1 MVWSLHML
9 TTRGSGMDQDVWNRD
24 DGHLA
29 QGAKMVA
36 AALVSAVLT
45 ATVVI
50 AVGQSMVD
58 RHAATAQTAPD
69 AVLIRTS
76 G

>member
-1 MVWSLHML
+1 
-9 TTRGSGMDQDVWNRD
+9 MDQDVWNRD

-29 QGAKMVA
+29 QGARMIA
-36 AALVSAVLT
+36 AGLVSAILT

-50 AVGQSMVD
+50 AVGQTMIE
-58 RHAATAQTAPD
+58 RQAPAAERPASD

-76 G
+76 H

>member
-1 MVWSLHML
+1 
-9 TTRGSGMDQDVWNRD
+9 MDQDVWNRD

-29 QGAKMVA
+29 QGARMVVA
-36 AALVSAVLT
+36 AVVSAILT

-50 AVGQSMVD
+50 AVGQSMVQ
-58 RHAATAQTAPD
+58 RHAPAPQPAAD

-76 G
+76 N

>member
-1 MVWSLHML
+1 
-9 TTRGSGMDQDVWNRD
+9 MDQDVWNRD

-29 QGAKMVA
+29 QGVKMIA
-36 AALVSAVLT
+36 AGLVSAILT

-50 AVGQSMVD
+50 AVGQTMIE
-58 RHAATAQTAPD
+58 RQAPTAERPASD

-76 G
+76 H

>member
-1 MVWSLHML
+1 
-9 TTRGSGMDQDVWNRD
+9 MDQDVWNRD

-29 QGAKMVA
+29 QGARMVV

-50 AVGQSMVD
+50 AAGQSLIEQQPSVQPS
-58 RHAATAQTAPD
+58 HD

>member
-1 MVWSLHML
+1 
-9 TTRGSGMDQDVWNRD
+9 MDQDVWNRD

-29 QGAKMVA
+29 QGARMVV

-50 AVGQSMVD
+50 AVGQAMIR
-58 RHAATAQTAPD
+58 RHAPTVQPAAD

-76 G
+76 N